1 MLLQLTGHEY
11 ALTNIKYAH
20 YLEPYN
26 EVVQVRLST
35 DYNNSL
41 LETDNQGILPV
52 SISKPRYA
60 IGS

>member
-11 ALTNIKYAH
+11 ALTNIRYAN
-20 YLEPYN
+20 YLEPDN
-26 EVVQVRLST
+26 DVIQVRLST
-35 DYNNSL
+35 VSNNPL
-41 LETDNQGILPV
+41 LEADNQGIFPV